1 MEREAAL
8 INQIKNEG
16 MLPLFYHDDVTVCEN
31 VLQALYN
38 GGVRCVEFTNR
49 GVHALP
55 NFKHLVS
62 LKSIMPGLI
71 LGIGTI
77 KTPQDATSFIEAG
90 ADFLISPCFDASV
103 ADVAYMHKVLWIPG
117 CMTPTEIHVAQKSG
131 ATLIKLFP
139 GNVLGPGFVEAIK
152 TLFTGVDF
160 LVTGGV
166 EPTEQNIGAWFK
178 AGVSGVGLG
187 SKLITKDV
195 LANKN
200 YKQLE
205 TQTTQLVQLIK
216 KVQ

>member
-16 MLPLFYHDDVTVCEN
+16 MLPLFYHDDATVCEN

-62 LKSIMPGLI
+62 LKTTMPGLI

-131 ATLIKLFP
+131 ATLVKLFP

-178 AGVSGVGLG
+178 AGVVGVGLG

>member
-62 LKSIMPGLI
+62 LKTTMPGLI

-205 TQTTQLVQLIK
+205 TQTIELVQLIK

>member
-49 GVHALP
+49 GVNALP

-62 LKSIMPGLI
+62 LKTTMPGLI

-166 EPTEQNIGAWFK
+166 EPTEQNIGTWFK

-200 YKQLE
+200 YTQLE

>member
-16 MLPLFYHDDVTVCEN
+16 MLPLFYHNDVTVCEN

-49 GVHALP
+49 GTQALA
-55 NFKHLVS
+55 NFTHLVS
-62 LKSIMPGLI
+62 LKSSMPGLI

-90 ADFLISPCFDASV
+90 ADFLISPCYDASV

-152 TLFTGVDF
+152 SLFTGVDF

-166 EPTEQNIGAWFK
+166 EPTEQNMGTWFK
-178 AGVSGVGLG
+178 VGVVGVGLG

-205 TQTTQLVQLIK
+205 TQTKELVQLIK

>member
-62 LKSIMPGLI
+62 LKTTMPGLI

-131 ATLIKLFP
+131 ATLVKLFP

-178 AGVSGVGLG
+178 AGVVGVGLG

-200 YKQLE
+200 YKELE

>member
-62 LKSIMPGLI
+62 LKTTMPGLI

-178 AGVSGVGLG
+178 AGVVGVGLG

-200 YKQLE
+200 YTQLE
-205 TQTTQLVQLIK
+205 TQTTQLVRLIK

>member
-62 LKSIMPGLI
+62 LKTTMPGLI

-178 AGVSGVGLG
+178 AGVLGVGLG

-200 YKQLE
+200 YTQLE
-205 TQTTQLVQLIK
+205 IQTKELVQLIK
-216 KVQ
+216 KI

>member
-1 MEREAAL
+1 MEREAIL
-8 INQIKNEG
+8 IGQIKAEG
-16 MLPLFYHDDVTVCEN
+16 VLPLYYHDDVTVCEN
-31 VLQALYN
+31 VLRALYN

-49 GVHALP
+49 GAQALA
-55 NFKHLVS
+55 NFTHLVS
-62 LKSIMPGLI
+62 LKSTMPGLI

-77 KTPQDATSFIEAG
+77 KTPQDATAFIEAG

-131 ATLIKLFP
+131 ATLVKLFP
-139 GNVLGPGFVEAIK
+139 GNVLGPGFVDAIK

-166 EPTEQNIGAWFK
+166 EPTAQNMGAWFK
-178 AGVSGVGLG
+178 AGVAGVGLG
-187 SKLITKDV
+187 SKLITKEV

-200 YKQLE
+200 FEQLE
-205 TQTTQLVQLIK
+205 AQTKELLALVKTIR
-216 KVQ
+216 

>member
-62 LKSIMPGLI
+62 LKTTMPGLI

-152 TLFTGVDF
+152 TLFAGVDF

-200 YKQLE
+200 YTQLE
-205 TQTTQLVQLIK
+205 TQTKELVQLIK

>member
-62 LKSIMPGLI
+62 LKTTMPGLI

-166 EPTEQNIGAWFK
+166 EPTEQNIGTWFK

-200 YKQLE
+200 YTQLE

>member
-62 LKSIMPGLI
+62 LKTTMPGLI

-178 AGVSGVGLG
+178 AGVFGVGLG

>member
-62 LKSIMPGLI
+62 LKSTMPGLI

-131 ATLIKLFP
+131 ATLVKLFP

-152 TLFTGVDF
+152 SLFTGVDF
-160 LVTGGV
+160 IVTGGV

-205 TQTTQLVQLIK
+205 TQTKELVQLIK

>member
-62 LKSIMPGLI
+62 LKTTMPGLI

-139 GNVLGPGFVEAIK
+139 GNVLCPGFVEAIK

-200 YKQLE
+200 YTQLE
-205 TQTTQLVQLIK
+205 IQTKELVQLIK

>member
-62 LKSIMPGLI
+62 LKSTMPGLI

-77 KTPQDATSFIEAG
+77 KTPQDATAFIAAG
-90 ADFLISPCFDASV
+90 ADFLVSPCFDASV

-152 TLFTGVDF
+152 SLFTGVDF

-178 AGVSGVGLG
+178 AGVVGVGLG
-187 SKLITKDV
+187 SKLVTKDV

-205 TQTTQLVQLIK
+205 IQTKELVQLIK

>member
-16 MLPLFYHDDVTVCEN
+16 MLPLFYHDDATVCEN

-62 LKSIMPGLI
+62 LKTTMPGLI

-131 ATLIKLFP
+131 ATLVKLFP

-166 EPTEQNIGAWFK
+166 EPTEQNIGTWFK

-200 YKQLE
+200 YTQLE

>member
-49 GVHALP
+49 GVNALP

-62 LKSIMPGLI
+62 LKSTMPGLI

-131 ATLIKLFP
+131 ATLVKLFP

-178 AGVSGVGLG
+178 SGVVGVGLG

-205 TQTTQLVQLIK
+205 TQTKELVQLIK

>member
-49 GVHALP
+49 GVNALP

-62 LKSIMPGLI
+62 LKTTMPGLI

-152 TLFTGVDF
+152 SLFTGVDF

-178 AGVSGVGLG
+178 AGVVGVGLG

-200 YKQLE
+200 YTQLE
-205 TQTTQLVQLIK
+205 IQTKELVQLIK

>member
-1 MEREAAL
+1 MEREVAL

-62 LKSIMPGLI
+62 LKTTMPGLI

-178 AGVSGVGLG
+178 AGVVGVGLG

>member
-62 LKSIMPGLI
+62 LKTTMPGLI

-178 AGVSGVGLG
+178 AGVVGVGLG

-200 YKQLE
+200 YTQLE
-205 TQTTQLVQLIK
+205 TQTKELVQLIK

>member
-16 MLPLFYHDDVTVCEN
+16 MLPLFYHDDVNVCEN

-49 GVHALP
+49 GAHALP

-62 LKSIMPGLI
+62 LKNTMPGLI

-90 ADFLISPCFDASV
+90 ADFLVSPCFDASV

-152 TLFTGVDF
+152 SLFIGVDF

-178 AGVSGVGLG
+178 AGVVGVGLG

-205 TQTTQLVQLIK
+205 IQTKELVQLIK

>member
-62 LKSIMPGLI
+62 LKTTMPGLI

-131 ATLIKLFP
+131 ATLVKLFP

-152 TLFTGVDF
+152 TLFAGVDF

-166 EPTEQNIGAWFK
+166 EPTEQNIGAWFN

>member
-62 LKSIMPGLI
+62 LKTTMPGLI

-178 AGVSGVGLG
+178 AGVVGVGLG

-200 YKQLE
+200 YTQLE

>member
-49 GVHALP
+49 GVQALP

-62 LKSIMPGLI
+62 LKSTMPGLI

-152 TLFTGVDF
+152 SLFTAVDF
-160 LVTGGV
+160 IVTGGV

-178 AGVSGVGLG
+178 AGVVGVGLG

-200 YKQLE
+200 YKELE

>member
-1 MEREAAL
+1 MEREASL

-55 NFKHLVS
+55 NFKHLIS
-62 LKSIMPGLI
+62 LKSTMPGLI

-131 ATLIKLFP
+131 ATLVKLFP
-139 GNVLGPGFVEAIK
+139 GNILGPGFVEAIK
-152 TLFTGVDF
+152 SLFTGVDF
-160 LVTGGV
+160 IVTGGV

>member
-49 GVHALP
+49 GVNALP

-62 LKSIMPGLI
+62 LKTTMPGLI

-166 EPTEQNIGAWFK
+166 EPTEQNIGAWFN

-205 TQTTQLVQLIK
+205 IQTTQLVQLIK

>member
-62 LKSIMPGLI
+62 LKTTMPGLI

-200 YKQLE
+200 YSQLE
-205 TQTTQLVQLIK
+205 IQTKELVQLIK

>member
-62 LKSIMPGLI
+62 LKTTMPGLI

-90 ADFLISPCFDASV
+90 ADFLVSPCFDASV

-152 TLFTGVDF
+152 SLFTGVDF

-178 AGVSGVGLG
+178 AGVVGVGLG

-205 TQTTQLVQLIK
+205 IQTKELVQLIK

>member
-16 MLPLFYHDDVTVCEN
+16 MLPLFYHDDATVCEN

-62 LKSIMPGLI
+62 LKTTMPGLI

-178 AGVSGVGLG
+178 AGVVGVGLG

-200 YKQLE
+200 YTQLE
-205 TQTTQLVQLIK
+205 TQTKELVQLIK

>member
-49 GVHALP
+49 GVQALP

-62 LKSIMPGLI
+62 LKSTMPGLI

-152 TLFTGVDF
+152 SLFTAVDF
-160 LVTGGV
+160 IVTGGV

-178 AGVSGVGLG
+178 VGVSGVGLG

>member
-1 MEREAAL
+1 
-8 INQIKNEG
+8 
-16 MLPLFYHDDVTVCEN
+16 
-31 VLQALYN
+31 
-38 GGVRCVEFTNR
+38 
-49 GVHALP
+49 
-55 NFKHLVS
+55 
-62 LKSIMPGLI
+62 
-71 LGIGTI
+71 
-77 KTPQDATSFIEAG
+77 
-90 ADFLISPCFDASV
+90 
-103 ADVAYMHKVLWIPG
+103 
-117 CMTPTEIHVAQKSG
+117 MTPTEIHVAQKSG

-200 YKQLE
+200 YTQLE

>member
-16 MLPLFYHDDVTVCEN
+16 MLPLFYHDDATVCEN

-62 LKSIMPGLI
+62 LKTTMPGLI

-200 YKQLE
+200 YTQLE

>member
-62 LKSIMPGLI
+62 LKTTMPGLI

-205 TQTTQLVQLIK
+205 TQTKELVQLIK

>member
-16 MLPLFYHDDVTVCEN
+16 MLPLFYHDDVNVCEY

-55 NFKHLVS
+55 NFKHLVT
-62 LKSIMPGLI
+62 LKTTMPGLI

-152 TLFTGVDF
+152 SLFTGIDF

-178 AGVSGVGLG
+178 AGVVGVGLG

-200 YKQLE
+200 YTQLE
-205 TQTTQLVQLIK
+205 IQTKELVRLIK

>member
-62 LKSIMPGLI
+62 LKTTMPGLI

-178 AGVSGVGLG
+178 AGVVGVGLG